1 MSILTLKLHSP
12 PPNSGILLVFSALF
26 QEESQSLLSLLLSV
40 CVCVVH
46 VCVCVRV
53 HRCVCPCSF
62 LILPFLFLPVR
73 MPLSCGLM
81 SITYESMGN

>member
-40 CVCVVH
+40 CVCVVR
-46 VCVCVRV
+46 VCVCACACTGVYA
-53 HRCVCPCSF
+53 
-62 LILPFLFLPVR
+62 LAPFLFSPFFF
-73 MPLSCGLM
+73 SQ
-81 SITYESMGN
+81 